1 MMKQKGVWGLCAL
14 LFSGVA
20 LAQVGDMPGG
30 PQVNQLN
37 LHRGVTQIASD
48 IMDLHSF
55 LLVICT
61 LIFIGVFGVMVYSI
75 VKHRKSKGAVPAT
88 FHENVG
94 VEIAWTVIPF
104 LIIISMAVPATRAVV
119 AMKDTSNADLTVL
132 VTGYQW
138 KWGYE
143 YLDGPA
149 QGVKFL
155 ANLSTPRDQI
165 DGKAPK
171 SDTYLIETDRHLVVP
186 VNKKVRVVLTANDV
200 IHSWMVPQFGVKQD
214 AMPGVLRETWFRAT
228 KAGTYRGQ
236 CAELCGKDHAFM
248 PIVVEVMEQADYEK
262 WATEQRQA
270 LQAAADDP
278 TKTYELEELRARG
291 EKVYAA
297 NCIACHQANG
307 QGLPN
312 TFPALAG
319 NEKVVLAPMKEQIEV
334 ILNGRPGTA
343 MAPFRD
349 LLNDVEIAA
358 VATYTRHAWGNNGKG
373 PDPIVQPSDVTA
385 LR

>member
-1 MMKQKGVWGLCAL
+1 MMKEKGVLGLCAL
-14 LFSGVA
+14 FFSGA
-20 LAQVGDMPGG
+20 AFAQVVDMPGG
-30 PQVNQLN
+30 PRVNQLN
-37 LHRGVTQIASD
+37 LSRGVTQVSSD
-48 IMDLHSF
+48 IMDLHWL
-55 LLVICT
+55 LLVICAV
-61 LIFIGVFGVMVYSI
+61 IFVGVFGVMLYSI
-75 VKHRKSKGAVPAT
+75 VMHRKSKGAVPAK
-88 FHENVG
+88 FHEHVG

-104 LIIISMAVPATRAVV
+104 LIIIAMAVPATRAVV
-119 AMKDTSNADLTVL
+119 AMKDTTSADVTVM

-165 DGKAPK
+165 EGRAPK
-171 SDTYLIETDRHLVVP
+171 SDTYLMETDRHMVVP
-186 VNKKVRVVLTANDV
+186 VDKKVRVVLTANDV
-200 IHSWMVPQFGVKQD
+200 IHSWMVPHFGVKQD
-214 AMPGVLRETWFRAT
+214 AMPGVLRDTWFRAT
-228 KAGTYRGQ
+228 ETGTFRGQ

-248 PIVVEVMEQADYEK
+248 PIVVEVMEQADYEQ
-262 WATEQRQA
+262 WAAEQQQEM
-270 LQAAADDP
+270 QAAADDP
-278 TKTYELEELRARG
+278 TKTYELDELMARG
-291 EKVYAA
+291 EKVYAST
-297 NCIACHQANG
+297 CIACHQANG
-307 QGLPN
+307 QGMPP

-319 NEKVVLAPMKEQIEV
+319 DEAFVLAPMKNQIEI

-358 VATYTRHAWGNNGKG
+358 VATYTRHAWGNDGKG
-373 PDPIVQPSDVTA
+373 PDPIVQPADVTS

>member
-1 MMKQKGVWGLCAL
+1 MKKEKGVLGLCAL
-14 LFSGVA
+14 VFSSSA

-30 PQVNQLN
+30 PSVNQLN
-37 LHRGVTQIASD
+37 LTRGVTQTASGVW
-48 IMDLHSF
+48 DLHTL
-55 LLVICT
+55 LLVICAV
-61 LIFIGVFGVMVYSI
+61 IFVGVFGVMIYSI
-75 VKHRKSKGAVPAT
+75 VMHRKSKGAIAAK

-104 LIIISMAVPATRAVV
+104 LIIIAMAVPATRAVV
-119 AMKDTSNADLTVL
+119 AMKDTTSADLTVL

-165 DGKAPK
+165 EGKAPK
-171 SDTYLIETDRHLVVP
+171 SNTYLMETDRHMVVP

-200 IHSWMVPQFGVKQD
+200 IHSWMVPDFGVKQD
-214 AMPGVLRETWFRAT
+214 AMPGVLRDTWFRAEQT
-228 KAGTYRGQ
+228 GTYRGQ
-236 CAELCGKDHAFM
+236 CTELCGKDHAFM
-248 PIVVEVMEQADYEK
+248 PIVVEVMEQADYEQ
-262 WATEQRQA
+262 WAMEQQQA
-270 LQAAADDP
+270 MQTAADDA
-278 TKTYELEELRARG
+278 TKTYELEELMARG

-297 NCIACHQANG
+297 TCIACHQANG
-307 QGLPN
+307 QGMPP
-312 TFPALAG
+312 TFPALAN
-319 NEKVVLAPMKEQIEV
+319 NEAFVLGPMEEQLKI
-334 ILNGRPGTA
+334 ILNGRPGTG

-349 LLNDVEIAA
+349 QLNDVEIAA
-358 VATYTRHAWGNNGKG
+358 VTTYTRHAWGHAGKG
-373 PDPIVQPSDVTA
+373 QDPIVQPSDVTA

>member
-1 MMKQKGVWGLCAL
+1 MMKEKGVLGICAL
-14 LFSGVA
+14 FFSSVA
-20 LAQVGDMPGG
+20 FAQIEDMPGG
-30 PQVNQLN
+30 PGVNQLN
-37 LHRGVTQIASD
+37 LTRGVTQISRE
-48 IMDLHSF
+48 ISDLHWL
-55 LLVICT
+55 LLVICA
-61 LIFIGVFGVMVYSI
+61 LIFIGVFGVMFYSI
-75 VKHRKSKGAVPAT
+75 LMHRKSKGAVPAK
-88 FHENVG
+88 FHEHVG

-104 LIIISMAVPATRAVV
+104 LIIIAMAVPATRAVV
-119 AMKDTSNADLTVL
+119 AMKDTTSADLTVL

-165 DGKAPK
+165 DGTAPK
-171 SDTYLIETDRHLVVP
+171 SNTYLIETDRHMVVP

-200 IHSWMVPQFGVKQD
+200 IHSWMVPDFGVKQD
-214 AMPGVLRETWFRAT
+214 AMPGVLRDTWFRAE
-228 KAGTYRGQ
+228 KAGIYRGQ

-248 PIVVEVMEQADYEK
+248 PIVVEVMEQADYEN
-262 WATEQRQA
+262 WANEQRQA
-270 LQAAADDP
+270 MQAAADDP
-278 TKTYELEELRARG
+278 TKTYELADLIERG
-291 EKVYAA
+291 QKVYAA

-307 QGLPN
+307 QGMPP

-319 NEKVVLAPMKEQIEV
+319 NDKTVLAPMKEQIEI

-358 VATYTRHAWGNNGKG
+358 VATYTRQAWGHNGKG
-373 PDPIVQPSDVTA
+373 PDPVVQPSDVTA

>member
-1 MMKQKGVWGLCAL
+1 MKKEKGVLGLCAL
-14 LFSGVA
+14 FFSSA
-20 LAQVGDMPGG
+20 AFAQVGDMPGG

-37 LHRGVTQIASD
+37 LSRGVTQISSD
-48 IMDLHSF
+48 IMDLHWL
-55 LLVICT
+55 LLVICAV
-61 LIFIGVFGVMVYSI
+61 IFVGVFGVMFYSI
-75 VKHRKSKGAVPAT
+75 LMHRKSKGAVAAK
-88 FHENVG
+88 FHESVG

-104 LIIISMAVPATRAVV
+104 LIIIAMAVPATRAVV
-119 AMKDTSNADLTVL
+119 AMKDTSSADLTVL
-132 VTGYQW
+132 ATGYQW

-155 ANLSTPRDQI
+155 ANLATPRDQI
-165 DGKAPK
+165 EGNAPK
-171 SDTYLIETDRHLVVP
+171 SDTYLMETDNHLVVP

-200 IHSWMVPQFGVKQD
+200 IHSWMVPHFGVKQD
-214 AMPGVLRETWFRAT
+214 AMPGVLRDTWFRAEQV
-228 KAGTYRGQ
+228 GIYRGQ

-248 PIVVEVMEQADYEK
+248 PIVVEVVEQAEYEK
-262 WATEQRQA
+262 WAAEQ
-270 LQAAADDP
+270 QAAMQASADDP
-278 TKTYELEELRARG
+278 TKTYELDELMARG

-307 QGLPN
+307 QGMPP

-319 NEKVVLAPMKEQIEV
+319 NEATVLAAKQGQIEV
-334 ILNGRPGTA
+334 ILNERPGTA

-349 LLNDVEIAA
+349 ILNDVEIAA
-358 VATYTRHAWGNNGKG
+358 VTTYTRHAWGNKGKG

>member
-1 MMKQKGVWGLCAL
+1 MKKEKGVLGLSAL
-14 LFSGVA
+14 FFSSAA

-30 PQVNQLN
+30 PRVNQLN
-37 LHRGVTQIASD
+37 LPRGVTQIASD
-48 IMDLHSF
+48 ITDLHT
-55 LLVICT
+55 LLLWICT
-61 LIFIGVFGVMVYSI
+61 LIFIGVFGVMFYSI
-75 VKHRKSKGAVPAT
+75 LRHRKSKGAVAAK

-104 LIIISMAVPATRAVV
+104 LIIISIAVPATRAVV
-119 AMKDTSNADLTVL
+119 AMKDTSSADLTVL
-132 VTGYQW
+132 ATGYQW

-155 ANLSTPRDQI
+155 ANLATPRDQI
-165 DGKAPK
+165 EGRAPK
-171 SDTYLIETDRHLVVP
+171 TDTYLMETDRHLVVP
-186 VNKKVRVVLTANDV
+186 VDKKVRVVLTANDV
-200 IHSWMVPQFGVKQD
+200 IHSWMVPDFGVKQD
-214 AMPGVLRETWFRAT
+214 AMPGVLRDTWFRAT
-228 KAGTYRGQ
+228 ETGIYRGQ

-248 PIVVEVMEQADYEK
+248 PIVVEVVEQAEYEA
-262 WATEQRQA
+262 WANEQQQA
-270 LQAAADDP
+270 LQTAADDP
-278 TKTYELEELRARG
+278 TQTYELDELMTRG

-307 QGLPN
+307 EGMPP

-319 NEKVVLAPMKEQIEV
+319 NEATVLAPMENQIEV

-358 VATYTRHAWGNNGKG
+358 LTTYTRHAWGHKGKG

>member
-1 MMKQKGVWGLCAL
+1 MKKQKGVLGLCAL
-14 LFSGVA
+14 FFTGA
-20 LAQVGDMPGG
+20 AFAQVGDMPGG
-30 PQVNQLN
+30 PRVNQLN
-37 LHRGVTQIASD
+37 LHEGVTQIASD
-48 IMDLHSF
+48 INDLHTL

-61 LIFIGVFGVMVYSI
+61 VIFIGVFGVMFYSI
-75 VKHRKSKGAVPAT
+75 LRHRKSKGAVPAK

-104 LIIISMAVPATRAVV
+104 LIIIAMAVPATRAVV
-119 AMKDTSNADLTVL
+119 AMKDTSSADLTVL

-149 QGVKFL
+149 QGVSFL
-155 ANLSTPRDQI
+155 ANLSTPREQI
-165 DGKAPK
+165 VGDAPK
-171 SDTYLIETDRHLVVP
+171 SDTYLVETDRHMVVP
-186 VNKKVRVVLTANDV
+186 VDKKVRVVLTANDV
-200 IHSWMVPQFGVKQD
+200 IHSWMVPHFGVKQD
-214 AMPGVLRETWFRAT
+214 AMPGVLRDTWFRAT
-228 KAGTYRGQ
+228 ETGIFRGQ

-248 PIVVEVMEQADYEK
+248 PIVVEVMEQADYEA
-262 WATEQRQA
+262 WAAEQQQA
-270 LQAAADDP
+270 LQASADDP
-278 TKTYELEELRARG
+278 TKTYELEELMARG

-297 NCIACHQANG
+297 TCIACHQANG
-307 QGLPN
+307 QGMPP
-312 TFPALAG
+312 TFPALVN
-319 NEKVVLAPMKEQIEV
+319 NEAFVLAPMQNQVEI

-358 VATYTRHAWGNNGKG
+358 VTTYTRHAWGHKGQG

>member
-1 MMKQKGVWGLCAL
+1 MKQKGVWGLCAL

>member
-1 MMKQKGVWGLCAL
+1 
-14 LFSGVA
+14 
-20 LAQVGDMPGG
+20 MPGG